1 MFKNCTSLL
10 SVNFTSLDKS
20 SNITEVQRE
29 VFSGCGAL
37 KYIELPASIKES
49 SQIHR
54 LAFSGLGTK
63 NHDLS
68 VIVPGLATSDIGC
81 PLFSYDIYYGE
92 VAMLYTAEDV
102 DALLSYSA
110 ALSKPIAIYVN
121 YAFSFM
127 DENEEVHT
135 VWLKDVKKFYWT

>member
-1 MFKNCTSLL
+1 MAYTYPSVFQGCTSLRSITLPSQLIFLTEGMFKDCINLL

-29 VFSGCGAL
+29 VFSGCDAL
-37 KYIELPASIKES
+37 RYIELPASIKES

-68 VIVPGLATSDIGC
+68 IAVPGLATSDIGC
-81 PLFSYDIYYGE
+81 PLFNYDIYYGE
-92 VAMLYTAEDV
+92 VAMLDTAEDV

-110 ALSKPIAIYVN
+110 VL
-121 YAFSFM
+121 
-127 DENEEVHT
+127 
-135 VWLKDVKKFYWT
+135 